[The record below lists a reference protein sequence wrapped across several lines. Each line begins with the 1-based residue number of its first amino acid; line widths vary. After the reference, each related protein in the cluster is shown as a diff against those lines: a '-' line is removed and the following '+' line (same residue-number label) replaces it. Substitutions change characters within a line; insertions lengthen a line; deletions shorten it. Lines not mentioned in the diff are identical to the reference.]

1 MGPLND
7 ENKLQQKRTTKTEK
21 LEKFLE
27 MYNIVNVMI
36 IRYKLTAA
44 GSIIYSAFGYKLM
57 RPVRILRLQRRKNR
71 QKRLKF
77 KKKN

>member
-27 MYNIVNVMI
+27 MYNIINVMI

-44 GSIIYSAFGYKLM
+44 GNIIYSAFGYKLM